1 MLHGMVTLG
10 IMAPVTRE
18 HLLAAAEAEP
28 AVRFAVVAAAP
39 PAGQL
44 GARGDAQ
51 VLPGFLLLELWGAR
65 GAAGGDDEEFHVGD
79 LEGHLGVALAADG

>member
-1 MLHGMVTLG
+1 MLDSMVTFG
-10 IMAPVTRE
+10 IMAPVAGE

-28 AVRFAVVAAAP
+28 AIRLAVVAAAP
-39 PAGQL
+39 PARQL

-51 VLPGFLLLELWGAR
+51 VLPRFLLLELRGAS

>member
-1 MLHGMVTLG
+1 MVTLG
-10 IMAPVTRE
+10 IMAPVAGK

-28 AVRFAVVAAAP
+28 AVRFAVVAAST

-44 GARGDAQ
+44 GSRDDAQ
-51 VLPGFLLLELWGAR
+51 VLLGFLLLELRGSR

-79 LEGHLGVALAADG
+79 LEGHLGVAFPADGQG